1 MPEPDN
7 TCFQHVLSGVQ
18 TESEKN
24 TKQVKKILFFHVFK
38 SATCLRN
45 EFAHPDRNSQSKFL

>member
-24 TKQVKKILFFHVFK
+24 TKQVKKILFYHVLK
-38 SATCLRN
+38 SATSLLQIWV
-45 EFAHPDRNSQSKFL
+45 AIVIKVLSKV

>member
-1 MPEPDN
+1 MPKPDN

-24 TKQVKKILFFHVFK
+24 TKQVKKILFYHVLK
-38 SATCLRN
+38 SATSLLQIWV
-45 EFAHPDRNSQSKFL
+45 AIVIKVLSKV